1 MHTSQLIPFR
11 HRATVQLFSASF
23 KCQVAVPVRDVLMR
37 YALREASLDR
47 SVKRIRYRTGPNIEC
62 PRVSL
67 TGVVLDCED
76 GNFLLKVSERRPKR
90 NAEELAHLSHVLKGY
105 GLKLLERDASDIKR
119 EPMFSNARAVWEH
132 QGRPVPIEERLEIGY
147 ALLEY
152 GPQSISQLEEHV
164 KPTCD
169 VLAAVCAMAC
179 EGLVN
184 LNVED
189 TRLGRGTIVAET
201 VESKPKNGLG

>member
-11 HRATVQLFSASF
+11 RRATVQLFSASI
-23 KCQVAVPVRDVLMR
+23 KCQVAIPVRDVLMR
-37 YALREASLDR
+37 YALQEASLDP
-47 SVKRIRYRTGPNIEC
+47 SVKRIRYKTGPDIEC

-67 TGVVLDCED
+67 TGVILDCVD
-76 GNFLLKVSERRPKR
+76 GSFLLKVSERRPKR
-90 NAEELAHLSHVLKGY
+90 NAEELACLSHVLKSY
-105 GLKLLERDASDIKR
+105 GLQLRERDAFDIKR
-119 EPMFSNARAVWEH
+119 EPVFSNARAVWEH
-132 QGRPVPIEERLEIGY
+132 EGRPVPIEERLEIGY

-152 GPQSISQLEEHV
+152 GPQSISQLEKHV
-164 KPTCD
+164 KPTFN
-169 VLAAVCAMAC
+169 VLAAVCALAC

-184 LNVED
+184 LNIED

>member
-11 HRATVQLFSASF
+11 HRATVRLFSASF
-23 KCQVAVPVRDVLMR
+23 KCQVAVPVRDVLTR
-37 YALREASLDR
+37 YALQEASLDA
-47 SVKRIRYRTGPNIEC
+47 SVKRIRYQTGPEIEC

-67 TGVVLDCED
+67 TGVVLDCVD
-76 GNFLLKVSERRPKR
+76 GSCLLKVSERLPKR
-90 NAEELAHLSHVLKGY
+90 NEEELTRLSHVLKSY
-105 GLKLLERDASDIKR
+105 GLKLRERDASDIKR
-119 EPMFSNARAVWEH
+119 EPVFSNARAVWEH
-132 QGRPVPIEERLEIGY
+132 EGRPVPIEERFEIGY

-164 KPTCD
+164 RPTCD

-184 LNVED
+184 LNIED
-189 TRLGRGTIVAET
+189 ARLGPGTIVAES